1 MTASSSEALFPWVCT
16 ASYSVFSWEPRL
28 EVDGP
33 AKDMLA
39 NSGLQSS
46 SYCVCSSGMSIWK
59 RSSCTLMNLEHAS
72 VEGCTTFK
80 HLLDYDVETL

>member
-1 MTASSSEALFPWVCT
+1 MSPVTASSSEALFPWVCT

-39 NSGLQSS
+39 N
-46 SYCVCSSGMSIWK
+46 C
-59 RSSCTLMNLEHAS
+59 
-72 VEGCTTFK
+72 
-80 HLLDYDVETL
+80 LDYRAPVIASAHLACVYGNDLFPLSLTILAFFGVLAM

>member
-46 SYCVCSSGMSIWK
+46 SYCICSSGMSIWK
-59 RSSCTLMNLEHAS
+59 RSVSS
-72 VEGCTTFK
+72 VSHYTGILWSAGHVMVYLFIPSSF
-80 HLLDYDVETL
+80 